1 MNANN
6 VAKTV
11 ESKLQKIKSDAG
23 LSSRYEK
30 HLLFKEILNSFN
42 LLSSMYRS
50 NAISDDRVI
59 TECRLLKQ
67 QLNEVDSFFQTF
79 AQKHEVI
86 KDLKERVSVAGQ
98 INGIKTIDDLIC
110 RAETKLDQME
120 QEQFYPDEPR
130 FFYHLDSL
138 IGSVRNQF
146 GELVQSAQ
154 NSSATSQTD
163 IFKKHKT
170 HWSGFW
176 SGKGL
181 SVGRKRKTKIS
192 LKTNLD
198 SEYRRCLHHSDLVED
213 IPENVI
219 VNVENIPINNDVL
232 FSSEEVAIFNQYL

>member
-6 VAKTV
+6 IAKTV

>member
-1 MNANN
+1 
-6 VAKTV
+6 
-11 ESKLQKIKSDAG
+11 
-23 LSSRYEK
+23 
-30 HLLFKEILNSFN
+30 
-42 LLSSMYRS
+42 
-50 NAISDDRVI
+50 
-59 TECRLLKQ
+59 
-67 QLNEVDSFFQTF
+67 
-79 AQKHEVI
+79 
-86 KDLKERVSVAGQ
+86 
-98 INGIKTIDDLIC
+98 
-110 RAETKLDQME
+110 
-120 QEQFYPDEPR
+120 
-130 FFYHLDSL
+130 
-138 IGSVRNQF
+138 F